1 MRPLCRCDGREV
13 VSCELI
19 ATTLEAEIARLGSQ
33 RELARRLREIVTYRQ
48 LSRIIAKEHCPSL
61 ERAVAISAA
70 IGKDVFDVFTIK
82 LTTRPV
88 VPQTRKKSGRPKK
101 RKKSGRSRVH

>member
-1 MRPLCRCDGREV
+1 MTEEIHKGAELADGVEV

-33 RELARRLREIVTYRQ
+33 RELARRLRKIVTYRQ

-70 IGKDVFDVFTIK
+70 IGRDVFDVFKIK
-82 LTTRPV
+82 IKTKPV
-88 VPQTRKKSGRPKK
+88 EPQKRKKSGRP
-101 RKKSGRSRVH
+101 RVH